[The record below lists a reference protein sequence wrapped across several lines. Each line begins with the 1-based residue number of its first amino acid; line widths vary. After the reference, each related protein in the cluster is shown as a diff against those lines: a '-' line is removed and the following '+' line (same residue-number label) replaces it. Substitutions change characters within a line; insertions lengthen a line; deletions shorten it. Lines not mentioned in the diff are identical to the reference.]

1 MRCGSPA
8 SSRTPRP
15 DLDELLLLLR
25 VALSL
30 AAVLG
35 LLWYVQRRVGKRV
48 QQRRDGAEI
57 TVVARRAL
65 GSKAQLVVVETDD
78 ARYMLGVTEH
88 GVNLIERTAAEHIT
102 RPVVHMGAEAPTAD
116 EAAGGTFDA
125 LLAEE
130 RAAEQPPL
138 RRHRRPSSSD
148 PLGGSILSPQ
158 TWRQTAEF
166 LRRAR

>member
-1 MRCGSPA
+1 M
-8 SSRTPRP
+8 
-15 DLDELLLLLR
+15 R

-48 QQRRDGAEI
+48 QQRRDGSEI

-78 ARYMLGVTEH
+78 ARYVLGVTEH
-88 GVNLIERTAAEHIT
+88 GVNLIERAAPAHVT
-102 RPVVHMGAEAPTAD
+102 RPVVHIG
-116 EAAGGTFDA
+116 
-125 LLAEE
+125 AEE
-130 RAAEQPPL
+130 RATVDATAGTFDELLAAEREAEQPSL
-138 RRHRRPSSSD
+138 RRHRRPSSPD
-148 PLGGSILSPQ
+148 PLRGSIISPQ

>member
-1 MRCGSPA
+1 MRCASRA

-15 DLDELLLLLR
+15 ELDELLLLLR

-65 GSKAQLVVVETDD
+65 GSKAQLVVVETGD
-78 ARYMLGVTEH
+78 ARYVLGVTEH
-88 GVNLIERTAAEHIT
+88 GVNLIERTAAEHVT
-102 RPVVHMGAEAPTAD
+102 RPVVHIGVEERAKDDAT
-116 EAAGGTFDA
+116 GGTFDE
-125 LLAEE
+125 LLAQE
-130 RAAEQPPL
+130 RAAEQPSL
-138 RRHRRPSSSD
+138 RRHRRPRSPD
-148 PLGGSILSPQ
+148 PLSGSILSPQ